1 MKQEVLARTII
12 ETMLNKALRDIE
24 RDPDRSIRNL
34 IDLGINFAK
43 GRFQQEFLHVLQEM
57 MKNEQSAY
65 YTLVKN
71 VVSDTDH
78 RRLMTIGMNIGFQA
92 CTVGATLIRD
102 NEERLHF
109 NIPWIYQVNFGEK
122 GLTCEDLDKLIR
134 QGKELGTF
142 IYLLNEDGSIGE
154 EHISILK
161 KHNDCAFILLVTA
174 EKILGNLMDRLESTC
189 NCLILV
195 EDGSE
200 LMAEAADE
208 LKKHEFLYGIYL
220 RCSREAEERYF
231 KSEYLEQITDT
242 GASFCV
248 LMPED
253 QFSFEED
260 MLRKEKTAQIR
271 GQQEYPFIL
280 VDYTS
285 DVQRIDR
292 VISNDSCAVAFDS
305 EGYVYTDTGKWQGSP
320 YNIRCIDLRNILEN
334 VTKK

>member
-122 GLTCEDLDKLIR
+122 GLPCEDLDKLIR

-142 IYLLNEDGSIGE
+142 IYLLNADGSIGE

-161 KHNDCAFILLVTA
+161 KT
-174 EKILGNLMDRLESTC
+174 
-189 NCLILV
+189 
-195 EDGSE
+195 
-200 LMAEAADE
+200 
-208 LKKHEFLYGIYL
+208 
-220 RCSREAEERYF
+220 
-231 KSEYLEQITDT
+231 
-242 GASFCV
+242 
-248 LMPED
+248 
-253 QFSFEED
+253 
-260 MLRKEKTAQIR
+260 
-271 GQQEYPFIL
+271 
-280 VDYTS
+280 
-285 DVQRIDR
+285 
-292 VISNDSCAVAFDS
+292 
-305 EGYVYTDTGKWQGSP
+305 
-320 YNIRCIDLRNILEN
+320 
-334 VTKK
+334 

>member
-12 ETMLNKALRDIE
+12 ETMLNKSLRDIE

-43 GRFQQEFLHVLQEM
+43 GRFQREFLHVLQEM
-57 MKNEQSAY
+57 MQNERSAY

-71 VVSDTDH
+71 VVSYTDH

-92 CTVGATLIRD
+92 CTVGATLIRE

-109 NIPWIYQVNFGEK
+109 NIPWIYQVNFGK
-122 GLTCEDLDKLIR
+122 NGLPCEDLDKLIC

-142 IYLLNEDGSIGE
+142 IYLLNGNGPIQK
-154 EHISILK
+154 EHITVVK
-161 KHNDCAFILLVTA
+161 NHTDCAFILLVTA
-174 EKILGNLMDRLESTC
+174 EMILGDLMDKLESTA

-195 EDGSE
+195 DGDSE
-200 LMAEAADE
+200 LLAEAADE
-208 LKKHEFLYGIYL
+208 LKKHAFL
-220 RCSREAEERYF
+220 RCRRADQNLYF
-231 KSEYLEQITDT
+231 EPDYLERIEDT
-242 GASFCV
+242 GAAFCV

-260 MLRKEKTAQIR
+260 ELRKGQTAQIR

-285 DVQRIDR
+285 DIQQIDR

-320 YNIRCIDLRNILEN
+320 YNIHYKNLRDILEN